1 MENIKFVGVDDGH
14 YALKL
19 CFEHEGQLKTLSMPS
34 RAAYGK
40 ILLADTSTGLGN
52 NDCMYICNDVPFTVL
67 ENVMSLKN
75 EVIDLRTINYP
86 CSDVNAVL
94 IYHALVRAGFSSGD
108 SLNIVTGLPFKE
120 FYLNGSRN
128 NDLIKQKSDNLVRHV
143 LNLDPSVSLPH
154 IHRHSVMAEG
164 AGAYIDMILNIDGTE
179 NSDMVEA
186 ISESPM
192 AIVDIGGKTTDI
204 VTMDT
209 GGSKMRMGESSTGFI
224 GALDLNDAI
233 SNELKRKLN
242 LTTVVPEKIETA
254 ITSGVYS
261 ARGIKH
267 DVSDIILTEKM
278 LFARKIQ
285 DEVRRTLKDAS
296 NIGMVAFVGGGS
308 NLIKK
313 ELYELYGSQSNFVEE
328 PQFANA
334 RGFYKA
340 SKYMIPVA

>member
-14 YALKL
+14 YALKI
-19 CFEHEGQLKTLSMPS
+19 CFEHDGILKTLSMPS

-40 ILLADTSTGLGN
+40 ILLADTATGTGN
-52 NDCMYICNDVPFTVL
+52 TDCMYICNDVPFTVL
-67 ENVMSLKN
+67 ENVMSLRN

-86 CSDVNAVL
+86 VSDVNAVL
-94 IYHALVRAGFSSGD
+94 IYHALVRAGFNSDD

-128 NDLIKQKSDNLVRHV
+128 SDLITKKSNNLVRHIQ
-143 LNLDPSVSLPH
+143 NLDPNVSLPH

-164 AGAYIDMILNIDGTE
+164 AGAYIDMILNIDGSE
-179 NSDMVEA
+179 NADMVEA
-186 ISESPM
+186 IAESPM

-209 GGSKMRMGESSTGFI
+209 GGGKMRMGESSTGFI
-224 GALDLNDAI
+224 GALDLNDAV

-242 LTTVVPEKIETA
+242 LNTTITENIEKA
-254 ITSGVYS
+254 IITGVYH
-261 ARGIKH
+261 ARGVKN

-285 DEVRRTLKDAS
+285 DEVRKTLKDAS

-313 ELYELYGSQSNFVEE
+313 ELYEIYGSQSNFVEE

-340 SKYMIPVA
+340 SKYMISST